1 MKDSWKHGEKSALAS
16 RLGISPQYLS
26 NILNGRH
33 TPDAA
38 LAERIET
45 ESAGRINRLDV
56 LYPAKSS
63 NPLLRRN
70 GK

>member
-1 MKDSWKHGEKSALAS
+1 MADQWKHGEKSALAL

-26 NILNGRH
+26 NILNGRN

-38 LAERIET
+38 LAERIEI

-63 NPLLRRN
+63 NPLIRRVA
-70 GK
+70 K